1 MSASVTAALRAYV
14 NGEVDE
20 DTLAA
25 LLDDVPVPCPTV
37 EAFCD
42 GVAPVEDLL
51 GEYGFVFAVR
61 ALPPRVRP

>member
-42 GVAPVEDLL
+42 GVAPSKTPR
-51 GEYGFVFAVR
+51 EYGFVFAVR